1 MDPQGADKQDA
12 LPQDTANSAEKSLHS
27 GGTIA
32 FQQADN
38 KGFLQNLKEYFDA
51 VIAALALILKGSGKH
66 RRRKPRPWH
75 IFLTAEGLSDTPPP
89 DAQIEKMMNR
99 HGDLGDFKNLA
110 EFASQFRLPESDF
123 FGDPAQVERLMY
135 RLLRE
140 NPPWMHLNRVLDGGE
155 SGSESHSQEVLYRE
169 QEVHVWEEAELFF
182 PDDSWKDRPLA
193 SHTMRPAKGLEEVWK
208 ARLLDQV
215 LPPRVIVEKWT
226 RGEIMV
232 PIRNPHK
239 LRLDFRKEI
248 RRVETVRRQQVPIPI
263 ESESGSGKGGQLLYI
278 LLDFSASMRG
288 SGAVVAMAVITAA
301 MRCNMGQTG
310 TRYLFRRYAQK
321 EQMWPERL
329 DHPLIATTIQ
339 QKDELLSTIMKTN
352 FNGSATDVNDAL
364 TIATQDIE
372 ALRSDGGPDAEIL
385 LVTDG
390 RAEMLESTR
399 LTLMKARVKVHTVMV
414 VPEPNPE
421 LEKLSASFT
430 ALDFGIDIDS
440 PLLDRHPKP
449 EMVEELDTATVQN
462 RYRI

>member
-1 MDPQGADKQDA
+1 MTPQGSDNQPA
-12 LPQDTANSAEKSLHS
+12 LPDEEAAAITRASSSATSDPGRPEYDKS
-27 GGTIA
+27 
-32 FQQADN
+32 
-38 KGFLQNLKEYFDA
+38 FLQNLKEYFDA
-51 VIAALALILKGSGKH
+51 VIAALALILKGGGKH

-75 IFLTAEGLSDTPPP
+75 IFLSAEGLTDTPPP
-89 DAQIEKMMNR
+89 DAQIEKMMDR
-99 HGDLGDFKNLA
+99 HQALGDFKNLA

-123 FGDPAQVERLMY
+123 FGDPAQVERLTY

-155 SGSESHSQEVLYRE
+155 AGSESHSQEVLYRE

-182 PDDSWKDRPLA
+182 PDDTWKDRPLA
-193 SHTMRPAKGLEEVWK
+193 SHTMRPAKGLEEVWQ

-215 LPPRVIVEKWT
+215 MPPRVIVDKWT

-232 PIRNPHK
+232 PIRNPNK

-248 RRVETVRRQQVPIPI
+248 RRVETVRKQQMPIPI
-263 ESESGSGKGGQLLYI
+263 ESESGAGKGGQLLYI

-301 MRCNMGQTG
+301 MRSNMGQTG
-310 TRYLFRRYAQK
+310 TRYLYRRYAQK

-329 DHPLIATTIQ
+329 DHPLIASTLQ
-339 QKDELLSTIMKTN
+339 QKDALLATIMKTN

-364 TIATQDIE
+364 TIASQDIE
-372 ALRSDGGPDAEIL
+372 ALRTEGGPDAEIL

-399 LTLMKARVKVHTVMV
+399 LTLLKARVKVHTVMV

-440 PLLDRHPKP
+440 PLLERHPKP
-449 EMVEELDTATVQN
+449 EAVEELDTATVQN
-462 RYRI
+462 RYRL